1 VIRPLPE
8 ELRGLLARGE
18 VVFSLRDVVRE
29 LLENALDAGAKRV
42 RVELYGGGRERIVV
56 EDDGQGIPLAELPL
70 AVEPFATSKLLD
82 PGRITTLGF
91 RGQALY
97 ALRQAALLR
106 IRSRPRF
113 QVGGGLLL
121 ARGERVEVRE
131 VPAPPGTRVEVVGWE
146 GEGSEREV
154 AELLRRYLLHYP
166 WLSLAFF
173 AEGEAR
179 LLFPGA
185 GLKEAARLAFG
196 RVLTERLL
204 PVEREA
210 GACAFRACFPD
221 PRLPAPGPTFSSW
234 PSTAAPWPGQRVC

>member
-1 VIRPLPE
+1 MIRPLPE

-18 VVFSLRDVVRE
+18 VLFSLRDVVRE

-42 RVELYGGGRERIVV
+42 RVELYGGGRERAFPEGNTWRAFPEGNTWRIVV

-82 PGRITTLGF
+82 PGRITALGF

-121 ARGERVEVRE
+121 AQGERVEVRE
-131 VPAPPGTRVEVVGWE
+131 VAAPPGTRVEGLVKV
-146 GEGSEREV
+146 
-154 AELLRRYLLHYP
+154 
-166 WLSLAFF
+166 
-173 AEGEAR
+173 
-179 LLFPGA
+179 PG
-185 GLKEAARLAFG
+185 
-196 RVLTERLL
+196 
-204 PVEREA
+204 
-210 GACAFRACFPD
+210 
-221 PRLPAPGPTFSSW
+221 
-234 PSTAAPWPGQRVC
+234 

>member
-1 VIRPLPE
+1 MIRPLPE

-42 RVELYGGGRERIVV
+42 RVELYGGGRERAFPEGNTWRAFPEGNTWRAFPEGNTWRIVV

-121 ARGERVEVRE
+121 
-131 VPAPPGTRVEVVGWE
+131 
-146 GEGSEREV
+146 
-154 AELLRRYLLHYP
+154 
-166 WLSLAFF
+166 
-173 AEGEAR
+173 
-179 LLFPGA
+179 
-185 GLKEAARLAFG
+185 
-196 RVLTERLL
+196 
-204 PVEREA
+204 
-210 GACAFRACFPD
+210 
-221 PRLPAPGPTFSSW
+221 
-234 PSTAAPWPGQRVC
+234 

>member
-1 VIRPLPE
+1 MIRPLPE

-18 VVFSLRDVVRE
+18 VLFSLRDVVRE

-42 RVELYGGGRERIVV
+42 RVELYGGGRERAFPEGNTWRAFPEGNTWRAFPEGNTWRIVV

-82 PGRITTLGF
+82 PGRITALGF

-121 ARGERVEVRE
+121 AQGERV
-131 VPAPPGTRVEVVGWE
+131 
-146 GEGSEREV
+146 
-154 AELLRRYLLHYP
+154 
-166 WLSLAFF
+166 
-173 AEGEAR
+173 
-179 LLFPGA
+179 
-185 GLKEAARLAFG
+185 
-196 RVLTERLL
+196 
-204 PVEREA
+204 
-210 GACAFRACFPD
+210 
-221 PRLPAPGPTFSSW
+221 
-234 PSTAAPWPGQRVC
+234 